1 MKNDNLKS
9 FTVLVAICVVV
20 AALMGIANVI
30 TAPVIEKIE
39 AQKVQDAMLVVLP
52 TGENFTKL
60 DVDSLDDSIQ
70 EVYTETNGG
79 YVFKISV
86 TGYASGMVIM
96 CGVNANGV
104 VTGATCIK
112 SSETLEKEKTYGE
125 SFIGKDINNVDLVDT
140 ITGATL
146 TTTAYKEAILTAL
159 DMFELLTE
167 SEAQND

>member
-20 AALMGIANVI
+20 AALMGIVNAV
-30 TAPVIEKIE
+30 TAPRIKRIE

-52 TGENFTKL
+52 SGENFTKL

-79 YVFKISV
+79 YVFKISA

-96 CGVNANGV
+96 CGIDANGI

-112 SSETLEKEKTYGE
+112 SSETLEKEKTYGT
-125 SFIGKDINNVDLVDT
+125 SFVGKDINNVDSVDT
-140 ITGATL
+140 VTGATL
-146 TTTAYKEAILTAL
+146 TTSAYKDAIKTAL
-159 DMFELLTE
+159 DTFELLTE

>member
-52 TGENFTKL
+52 TGDNFTKL

-125 SFIGKDINNVDLVDT
+125 SFIGKDINNVDSVDT

>member
-1 MKNDNLKS
+1 MKNDNVKS

-52 TGENFTKL
+52 SGENFTKL

>member
-125 SFIGKDINNVDLVDT
+125 SFIGKDINNVDSVDT